1 MTDGR
6 MIYID
11 LYVSKG
17 LDGLDV
23 LQSYIQNCLRWP
35 VVLVNLSVQLI
46 SLVAKPK
53 GLDQGILLF
62 IYKIF

>member
-35 VVLVNLSVQLI
+35 VVLVNLSGQLI

-62 IYKIF
+62 KY